1 MRRKSLLTRLRNA
14 PDQLRWL
21 VVRTLRGAV
30 GLPTSLDTQDRRLL
44 EREIL
49 PWFGARAEY
58 RRVLFVGCDWY
69 TRHYDAFFDGR
80 EYWTLEKDPA
90 RRRYGA
96 ARHVADSVV
105 HLADHFPEAS
115 FELILM
121 NGVLGWGLDD
131 PAEAE
136 TALAAC
142 ATRLA
147 SGGVLL
153 LGWNDVPEKR
163 ILDPDESPALARL
176 EAWSFPPF
184 GESRRVA
191 PGRIRHT
198 YDFYRRP

>member
-1 MRRKSLLTRLRNA
+1 VRRKSLLTRLRNA

-21 VVRTLRGAV
+21 VVRTARAAF

-49 PWFGARAEY
+49 PWFGEREEY

-69 TRHYDAFFDGR
+69 TRHYDAFFEGR

-96 ARHVADSVV
+96 ERHVTASVV
-105 HLADHFPEAS
+105 DLADHFPEQS
-115 FELILM
+115 FDLVLL

-136 TALAAC
+136 AALAAC
-142 ATRLA
+142 TTRLA
-147 SGGVLL
+147 PGGVLL

-163 ILDPDESPALARL
+163 ILEPGSSPALQRL
-176 EAWSFPPF
+176 RPWEFPPF
-184 GESRRVA
+184 GAARRVA

-198 YDFYRRP
+198 YEFYCRP

>member
-21 VVRTLRGAV
+21 VVRTARAAF

-49 PWFGARAEY
+49 PWFGERAEY

-69 TRHYDAFFDGR
+69 TRHYDAFFEGR

-96 ARHVADSVV
+96 GRHVTASVV
-105 HLADHFPEAS
+105 DLGEHFPVAS
-115 FELILM
+115 FDLILL

-136 TALAAC
+136 AALQAC
-142 ATRLA
+142 ASRLA
-147 SGGVLL
+147 PGGVLL

-163 ILDPDESPALARL
+163 ILEPGRSPALQSLR
-176 EAWSFPPF
+176 AWEFPPF
-184 GESRRVA
+184 AAPRKVA

-198 YDFYRRP
+198 YEFYTRP

>member
-1 MRRKSLLTRLRNA
+1 VRRKSLWTRLRNA

-21 VVRTLRGAV
+21 VVRTARAAF
-30 GLPTSLDTQDRRLL
+30 GLPTSLDTEDRRIL
-44 EREIL
+44 EQEIL
-49 PWFGARAEY
+49 PWFGEREEF

-69 TRHYDAFFDGR
+69 TRHYDSFFDSH
-80 EYWTLEKDPA
+80 EYWTLEKDAA

-96 ARHVADSVV
+96 ERHVVDSVAN
-105 HLADHFPEAS
+105 LAEHFPESS

-131 PAEAE
+131 PGEAEA
-136 TALAAC
+136 ALQAC

-147 SGGVLL
+147 PGGVLL

-163 ILDPDESPALARL
+163 ILEPGRSPALRSL
-176 EAWSFPPF
+176 SPWEFPPF
-184 GESRRVA
+184 GSSRRVA

-198 YDFYRRP
+198 YEFYGRP